1 MPAQNPKEP
10 KPPESDT
17 ITPRRQSS
25 PAKRGALKKVLRAR
39 TRLLVCIATFPVYAV
54 AVWVLLN
61 NGNSIDGFM
70 FMYMVLWTAFALDMS
85 LRKCPAC
92 GEQFYVKS
100 VFLRLTSK
108 HCAHCGLD
116 LAATENPDS
125 SKMEF

>member
-1 MPAQNPKEP
+1 MSGQNPNDKNTP
-10 KPPESDT
+10 DSDT

-25 PAKRGALKKVLRAR
+25 PRKREALEKVLRAR

-54 AVWVLLN
+54 AVWVLLS
-61 NGNSIDGFM
+61 NGNSIDNFM
-70 FMYMVLWTAFALDMS
+70 FMYMGLWTGFALDMS